1 MTLRFSA
8 RSVVLLLG
16 VLWSFTGSAQTIGEI
31 GTLVFLDIP
40 EDAVVRVDGEIV
52 QLEVDARRGQFLP
65 YPAGRGIPVHVT
77 TPDGARVSVVA
88 GVDVGSI
95 TTIQFRDSEFRPP
108 RAALALFAPGI
119 PQLSFGRPVVGG
131 LVLAGLAGAVGGTV
145 WAGGQLQ
152 DARADADAAAARY
165 TNATTEPAAIAAREA
180 HAIAVDESITA
191 RNARAVFILAGV
203 VVYALGSVDAFAR
216 HTTSADLT
224 ASEPRRAI
232 VAFDPVQRGVL
243 LRVRL

>member
-1 MTLRFSA
+1 MKGRVELAKSNMEEHRQGGQALLASRDTGLQLFMTLRFSA

-145 WAGGQLQ
+145 WAG
-152 DARADADAAAARY
+152 
-165 TNATTEPAAIAAREA
+165 
-180 HAIAVDESITA
+180 
-191 RNARAVFILAGV
+191 
-203 VVYALGSVDAFAR
+203 
-216 HTTSADLT
+216 
-224 ASEPRRAI
+224 
-232 VAFDPVQRGVL
+232 QRGAF
-243 LRVRL
+243 